1 MMLFLIAN
9 GEVLVVET
17 ETRCCTEAGNW
28 VVVRL
33 GIKVFPVMEKQE

>member
-9 GEVLVVET
+9 AEVLVVET

-28 VVVRL
+28 IVVRL
-33 GIKVFPVMEKQE
+33 GIKVSPVTEKQE

>member
-9 GEVLVVET
+9 AEVLVVET

-28 VVVRL
+28 VAVRL
-33 GIKVFPVMEKQE
+33 AIKVFPVMEKQE